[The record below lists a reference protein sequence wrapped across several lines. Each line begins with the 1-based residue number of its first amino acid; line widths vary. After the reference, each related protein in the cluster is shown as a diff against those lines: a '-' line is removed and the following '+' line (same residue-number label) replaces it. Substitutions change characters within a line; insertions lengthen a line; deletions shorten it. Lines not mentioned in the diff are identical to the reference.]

1 MIYFHVLLML
11 LACLL
16 LGLVLPFDL
25 LDFLADFIV
34 LGFMFCSCALFRL
47 WISLL
52 SYSISSRALIKSSYS
67 NLINFDCKLYV
78 FAQIT
83 LSAIYTLI
91 SCISK
96 FNEQIWASLWLITSF
111 FSLSISSIMLWLLS
125 CSALISFWCW
135 DFITLTSISN
145 SSLIL

>member
-47 WISLL
+47 
-52 SYSISSRALIKSSYS
+52 
-67 NLINFDCKLYV
+67 
-78 FAQIT
+78 
-83 LSAIYTLI
+83 
-91 SCISK
+91 
-96 FNEQIWASLWLITSF
+96 
-111 FSLSISSIMLWLLS
+111 
-125 CSALISFWCW
+125 
-135 DFITLTSISN
+135 
-145 SSLIL
+145 